1 MKKHS
6 AKFNKTMWIK
16 TIVVAVVLISV
27 ELIAGFSL
35 YHNAVT
41 SAYDGTFR
49 QYAASLSGIEREL
62 NEIFSE
68 DVGNFDEED
77 GFALS
82 GSLDAAGAEI
92 EIGGQSYAVQSQ
104 TIAHNLQERP
114 VFFYSLRDMC
124 KGIGDETLY
133 TVYTKS
139 VNGETALRLRP
150 FEESVKQLS
159 MAGFEGI
166 ALASGSG
173 RVVFATGVFDGYFQ
187 DYGFELQPSE
197 ASSVRIVNEGEGHY
211 ACSVRVLGA
220 TGYYLG
226 AFVDFTGQQKISD
239 SLARE
244 IAVILIV
251 TGAVV
256 GVLFLLYSFWVGLNE
271 NSFRYSYRIVTD
283 ADGKIIRANAKFKQD
298 FPQTVEIKE
307 NVARF
312 DEKTFNAV
320 KISAFGAER
329 LLACVAKK
337 QTNGRIRLSASELAL
352 PYESDLENKDLMKNV
367 YDVFTAKGGRVLI
380 GTIFIGNLANFKA
393 MFGTEFAQKV
403 YAKIFA
409 KTEQEFTYAYEIDDS
424 HVGILY
430 PEGKK
435 LDNLLQDIKDAVN
448 FIDQP
453 VMIDSNLVNI
463 GAKFGFAVCDAVM
476 ERRDFEYAAIA
487 ADAAL
492 KRAAEDKMNDYFIY
506 HESQKKQ
513 YAKFFVQYDIRK
525 MLDDG
530 DFYMEY
536 QPQYSLK
543 ENRITGFEALF
554 RVRNPK
560 MNMSAYE
567 IISYAERTGN
577 MVMLGDFVFD
587 TSMRFAKIIEGRG
600 VTVSLNVSPIQ
611 LMQAG
616 FVENFLKIYHK
627 YDLKAGTISV
637 EITESFLMHTF
648 DETLKKLQILCE
660 QGISIHLD
668 DFGTQYSSLL
678 YLKKLP
684 IAAIKIDREFI
695 SDIAA
700 NEYSRAITRMVL
712 NITKELKLLSISE
725 GIETKEQL
733 QILQEM
739 GCDVIQGYLIGRSVK
754 EDAALEMLRNF
765 KPEI

>member
-1 MKKHS
+1 M
-6 AKFNKTMWIK
+6 
-16 TIVVAVVLISV
+16 L
-27 ELIAGFSL
+27 
-35 YHNAVT
+35 
-41 SAYDGTFR
+41 
-49 QYAASLSGIEREL
+49 
-62 NEIFSE
+62 
-68 DVGNFDEED
+68 
-77 GFALS
+77 
-82 GSLDAAGAEI
+82 
-92 EIGGQSYAVQSQ
+92 
-104 TIAHNLQERP
+104 
-114 VFFYSLRDMC
+114 FYSLSDMC

-150 FEESVKQLS
+150 FEEAVKQLS

-211 ACSVRVLGA
+211 ACSVRDLGA

-312 DEKTFNAV
+312 EEKIFNAV

-424 HVGILY
+424 HIGILY

-560 MNMSAYE
+560 MNVSAYE

>member
-1 MKKHS
+1 M
-6 AKFNKTMWIK
+6 
-16 TIVVAVVLISV
+16 
-27 ELIAGFSL
+27 
-35 YHNAVT
+35 
-41 SAYDGTFR
+41 
-49 QYAASLSGIEREL
+49 
-62 NEIFSE
+62 
-68 DVGNFDEED
+68 
-77 GFALS
+77 
-82 GSLDAAGAEI
+82 
-92 EIGGQSYAVQSQ
+92 
-104 TIAHNLQERP
+104 
-114 VFFYSLRDMC
+114 
-124 KGIGDETLY
+124 
-133 TVYTKS
+133 
-139 VNGETALRLRP
+139 
-150 FEESVKQLS
+150 
-159 MAGFEGI
+159 
-166 ALASGSG
+166 
-173 RVVFATGVFDGYFQ
+173 
-187 DYGFELQPSE
+187 
-197 ASSVRIVNEGEGHY
+197 
-211 ACSVRVLGA
+211 
-220 TGYYLG
+220 
-226 AFVDFTGQQKISD
+226 
-239 SLARE
+239 
-244 IAVILIV
+244 
-251 TGAVV
+251 
-256 GVLFLLYSFWVGLNE
+256 
-271 NSFRYSYRIVTD
+271 
-283 ADGKIIRANAKFKQD
+283 
-298 FPQTVEIKE
+298 EIKE

-312 DEKTFNAV
+312 EEKTFNAV

-424 HVGILY
+424 HIGILY

-560 MNMSAYE
+560 MNVSAYE